1 MPVSRSALGAR
12 ISAACGMRGVSMSE
26 LAREVG
32 ITRNSMSRI
41 VRGDIESPR
50 AEIVTRIAR
59 HLEVSTDYLLGLKDT
74 MEAGREAA
82 SVA

>member
-1 MPVSRSALGAR
+1 
-12 ISAACGMRGVSMSE
+12 MSE

-50 AEIVTRIAR
+50 AEIVTRIAQ
-59 HLEVSTDYLLGLKDT
+59 HLKVSTDYLLGLKDT
-74 MEAGREAA
+74 MEVDREAA
-82 SVA
+82 GVV